1 MTQRISKVLFSIS
14 SLNIG
19 GAERQFIQLV
29 KGLNKNLFDV
39 RVVLMYK
46 GTLESEL
53 DSTSGI
59 QIYRLEKKSRYDIYS
74 YMKYISIINEFSP
87 NVIYSFLPDLNVIS
101 VVCKFFSKRNP
112 NLFWGIRAG
121 TNEIKTYSI
130 FSQVA
135 FLLQKLL
142 SRQIKLAVFNS
153 YQGQK
158 DYLESGFRFKN
169 SLVIS
174 NGMNSERFKPDKIK
188 RSIFREK
195 YNLSEDDVVIG
206 IVSRFEYVKGMDIF
220 ASSASTLLRKYNNLF
235 FFSIGYGDESIIREC
250 KNIVGTYIDS
260 RFFFLGKR
268 NDPENIMPA
277 WDIYCSTSRGEGFSN
292 SIAEAMLCGLPVIAS
307 DVGDSSKI
315 IGSSGMVFESSNVN
329 DLCNKIELY
338 IDKTKRINLVEPARL
353 HITEQ
358 YSVARMIE
366 ASENAILTFSN

>member
-1 MTQRISKVLFSIS
+1 MTQRISRVLFSIS

-39 RVVLMYK
+39 RVVLMYT
-46 GTLESEL
+46 GTLEPEL
-53 DSTSGI
+53 DSTSCI
-59 QIYRLEKKSRYDIYS
+59 QIYRLEKKSRYDIFS
-74 YMKYISIINEFSP
+74 YFKYIRIINEFSP

-101 VVCKFFSKRNP
+101 VVCKFLSRRNP

-121 TNEIKTYSI
+121 TNEIKTYSK

-135 FLLQKLL
+135 FQLQRLL
-142 SRQIKLAVFNS
+142 SRQIKLAIFNS
-153 YQGQK
+153 HQGQK
-158 DYLESGFRFKN
+158 DYLELGFRFKN

-174 NGMNSERFKPDKIK
+174 NGMNADRFRPDKIK

-195 YNLSEDDVVIG
+195 YNLSENDVVIG
-206 IVSRFEYVKGMDIF
+206 VVSRFEHIKGMDIF
-220 ASSASTLLRKYNNLF
+220 ASSASYLLSKYNNLF
-235 FFSIGYGDESIIREC
+235 FFSIGYGDESIINEC
-250 KNIVGTYIDS
+250 KNIVGSHLDS

-268 NDPENIMPA
+268 NDPENIMPG

-315 IGSSGMVFESSNVN
+315 IGSFGMVFESTNVN
-329 DLCNKIELY
+329 DLSNKIELY
-338 IDKTKRINLVEPARL
+338 IDKNKRLNLAESARI
-353 HITEQ
+353 HIIEQ
-358 YSVARMIE
+358 YSVARMID